1 MYDTLEIGGEEYEP
15 EEVQE
20 IRFPPEGTFPATVR
34 FVIGNLNSNK
44 NASGMLVEAWSWVDG
59 SKVYGPIESDVNG

>member
-1 MYDTLEIGGEEYEP
+1 MYDMLEIGGEEYEP

-34 FVIGNLNSNK
+34 FVIGKVNSNQ
-44 NASGMLVEAWSWVDG
+44 NASGVLVDAWS
-59 SKVYGPIESDVNG
+59 